1 MLWQVTQ
8 VLVTAAKRSASTR
21 SSLPSAAA
29 TASSRATVT
38 IRACSA
44 ANSRGSASGVRP
56 PVPPIVLATISSSAI
71 RLASTLTRA
80 RSSSTTERT
89 RLDIVSPCRPM
100 RDDSSALVSGPTC
113 SGGRRCQSSDAAPAT
128 ARLASRTAVAPVTV
142 TNRLLV
148 LTLASVFVPMGR
160 PDAKV
165 MPSLDRSRRA
175 RTRKVCASRA
185 AGAHDLRS
193 AGRPPTQAAVGTP
206 AMRGQALA
214 VAGSMQTIGA
224 RQRTQGNGPLHV
236 VSRRAPA
243 RRRRWSLALGSLCA
257 LLACAVVAAGTYAVL
272 VTRAPPPVEPEG
284 ATVTV
289 TAGPVIGT
297 VSLSGRLDF
306 ERTVRVGSSAS
317 GQIVAM
323 RAGVGELVRR
333 GQVLARL
340 DDLEQ
345 RTAVDTADV
354 QRTLADIQLPRAEL
368 RLLESAGVAAGGSP
382 AVPLEELLASAD
394 PDAQLAAM
402 AAVAQ
407 LTRQKALFA
416 FARGQL
422 ARRMVRAPEDGVVVG
437 RGFERGE
444 TVVASPP
451 GPPLFVLDVRPGHLA
466 LRVAL
471 DERYVARVEA
481 GPVRVT
487 VPSRARNMVGEV
499 LGVTAPDGLSS
510 ATSGPVQYQV
520 DIAVDNVDETLRP
533 GLSAS
538 VDLPMSSAK
547 STLRVPMA
555 AVERAAAIRGAPGT
569 TPAALWVVDGAGRTK
584 PVAVT
589 LGSPMDTS

>member
-1 MLWQVTQ
+1 
-8 VLVTAAKRSASTR
+8 
-21 SSLPSAAA
+21 
-29 TASSRATVT
+29 
-38 IRACSA
+38 
-44 ANSRGSASGVRP
+44 
-56 PVPPIVLATISSSAI
+56 
-71 RLASTLTRA
+71 
-80 RSSSTTERT
+80 
-89 RLDIVSPCRPM
+89 
-100 RDDSSALVSGPTC
+100 
-113 SGGRRCQSSDAAPAT
+113 
-128 ARLASRTAVAPVTV
+128 
-142 TNRLLV
+142 
-148 LTLASVFVPMGR
+148 
-160 PDAKV
+160 
-165 MPSLDRSRRA
+165 
-175 RTRKVCASRA
+175 
-185 AGAHDLRS
+185 
-193 AGRPPTQAAVGTP
+193 
-206 AMRGQALA
+206 
-214 VAGSMQTIGA
+214 MQTIGA
-224 RQRTQGNGPLHV
+224 RQRTQGNGPLNV

-243 RRRRWSLALGSLCA
+243 RRRRRRWSLALGSLCA

-272 VTRAPPPVEPEG
+272 VTRTPPRVEPEG

-306 ERTVRVGSSAS
+306 ERTVRVGSSSS

-354 QRTLADIQLPRAEL
+354 QRTLADIQLTRAEL

-382 AVPLEELLASAD
+382 AVPLEELLDSAD
-394 PDAQLAAM
+394 PDAQLDAM

-471 DERYVARVEA
+471 DERYVDRVEA

-487 VPSRARNMVGEV
+487 VPSRDRSLVGEV
-499 LGVTAPDGLSS
+499 IGVTAPDGLSS

-589 LGSPMDTS
+589 LGVTDGHLVEVEGPGVRAGLVVQLPRMAP